1 MALSG
6 DKNFLPSSLGT
17 RLGNAALASAPREQR
32 VGRGVWGGI
41 KLSATLHAQF
51 RFRGVPDILV
61 PRKAISG
68 VSVPDFPSTNRKVED
83 RSTDGAS

>member
-1 MALSG
+1 M
-6 DKNFLPSSLGT
+6 
-17 RLGNAALASAPREQR
+17 
-32 VGRGVWGGI
+32 GRGVSWGI
-41 KLSATLHAQF
+41 KLSATPYAHF

-68 VSVPDFPSTNRKVED
+68 VSVPDFPSINRKVED